1 MNLIKV
7 IYPWHA
13 LSQEII
19 GLKQPTTQ
27 ADHGLNALVR
37 IIANML
43 CLREGRWGNISKEAV
58 RVYGKLLRCVV
69 CSAATFGKHSPHSGA
84 VRLHKAVLN
93 LIGTGCGPGKK
104 NE

>member
-19 GLKQPTTQ
+19 DLKQPTTQ

-43 CLREGRWGNISKEAV
+43 CLREGRWGNINKEAV
-58 RVYGKLLRCVV
+58 RVYGKLLRCGVQ
-69 CSAATFGKHSPHSGA
+69 CSHLWKTQPTQWGSQTAQGRVEPHWYGVWS
-84 VRLHKAVLN
+84 R
-93 LIGTGCGPGKK
+93 
-104 NE
+104 EEE